1 MLISLEEAKKII
13 TPELASGLAYC
24 SASAFKDWFTE
35 VSDKARANCTPSV
48 KAYFINDQMIS
59 YAKQIFP
66 PDNPLGVRIIKVHNR
81 EQLLVKDKIIIKMK
95 KFNRN
100 MKTANILTDTVFCF
114 DGQLKPP
121 PLNSQLSMF
130 PVEDDIAHLMN
141 GYQEDSLRIGM
152 KPFIIC
158 PNGKRNYWIWPLEFT
173 MMPTGVPTMFQ
184 NIGSD
189 SSGLNPK
196 PVTPREPSPN
206 DALGMNRIEKD
217 AEAKS
222 V

>member
-1 MLISLEEAKKII
+1 MLISLDEAKTII
-13 TPELASGLAYC
+13 TPEIAAGLALC
-24 SASAFKDWFTE
+24 SSSAFKDWFSE
-35 VSDKARANCTPSV
+35 VSDRARANCTSSV

-66 PDNPLGVRIIKVHNR
+66 PDNTLGVRIIKVHNR

-100 MKTANILTDTVFCF
+100 MKSANILTDAVFCF

-130 PVEDDIAHLMN
+130 PVEDDIAHLMS

-152 KPFIIC
+152 KPFIVC
-158 PNGKRNYWIWPLEFT
+158 PNGKNNYWIWALEFT
-173 MMPTGVPTMFQ
+173 MMPTGVPAMFS

-196 PVTPREPSPN
+196 PVTPREPSLN
-206 DALGMNRIEKD
+206 YALEINRVEKD